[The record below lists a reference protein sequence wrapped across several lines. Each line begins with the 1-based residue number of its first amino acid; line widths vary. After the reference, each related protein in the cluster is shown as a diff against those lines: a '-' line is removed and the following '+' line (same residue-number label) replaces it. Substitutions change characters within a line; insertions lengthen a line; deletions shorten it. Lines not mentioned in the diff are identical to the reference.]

1 MSRAIANLISMCIDS
16 MMRLAPMARGNL
28 AELLDPAKKRL
39 EPHEIEGILHY
50 DKAVSQTLAGE
61 DNPLSND
68 VRDLLAVIENH
79 KKTQESGMEESFG
92 KMQEALSAKKQLSDE
107 ISEFEQKQWTMI
119 NLTLIVIVICSFCF
133 CGCYFKQRFSKK
145 EPEVEATPEYEI
157 IGTPEEQAKK
167 AESME
172 KIVKTLILMD
182 EEIVK
187 MREELES
194 LKKR

>member
-1 MSRAIANLISMCIDS
+1 
-16 MMRLAPMARGNL
+16 MRLAPMARGNF
-28 AELLDPAKKRL
+28 AELLHPSKKKL

-68 VRDLLAVIENH
+68 VKQLLAVIENH
-79 KKTQESGMEESFG
+79 KKTQESSIEESFG

-107 ISEFEQKQWTMI
+107 ISEFEQKQRAMI
-119 NLTLIVIVICSFCF
+119 NLTLIVIIVCSLCF
-133 CGCYFKQRFSKK
+133 CGCFVKQRFSKK
-145 EPEVEATPEYEI
+145 EPEAKPTPEYEI
-157 IGTPEEQAKK
+157 TGTPEEQAKK
-167 AESME
+167 TESME
-172 KIVKTLILMD
+172 KIVKTLALMD
-182 EEIVK
+182 EEIIK